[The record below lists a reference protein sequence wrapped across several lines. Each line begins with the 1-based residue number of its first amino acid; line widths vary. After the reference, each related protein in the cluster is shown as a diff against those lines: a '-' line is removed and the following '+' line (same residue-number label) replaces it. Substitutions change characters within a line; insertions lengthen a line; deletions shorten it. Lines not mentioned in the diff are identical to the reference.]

1 MTKENLYVWA
11 CDYSEN
17 TGEGKLAHLFL
28 EKKNLNKKF
37 NIVLNKKRNYFKYSA
52 PFLGILYCW
61 SKSLKNHK
69 VCYLN
74 YLPLWNFLIFIF
86 LPKKTIL
93 GPITGGANY
102 TKTLNFNFIVRD
114 KLFPIFYKISCFFLE
129 KKFKDI
135 IFSTDLLSKYL
146 SNDLRKKSK
155 LNFILESFKK
165 RKKSK
170 KKIDFLIYY
179 RKHKNKSSLFQY
191 GLIKKLTSIGLKINV
206 VGDELNLNGVKN
218 HGYKSNKIINNLQ
231 SKSRFTIASKESI
244 YSFFTLECL
253 SNNMRII
260 IDPKE
265 EKRINFLKKEFIFI
279 DFNQIKTLSDYK
291 KFIRS

>member
-1 MTKENLYVWA
+1 M
-11 CDYSEN
+11 
-17 TGEGKLAHLFL
+17 
-28 EKKNLNKKF
+28 
-37 NIVLNKKRNYFKYSA
+37 
-52 PFLGILYCW
+52 
-61 SKSLKNHK
+61 
-69 VCYLN
+69 
-74 YLPLWNFLIFIF
+74 
-86 LPKKTIL
+86 
-93 GPITGGANY
+93 
-102 TKTLNFNFIVRD
+102 
-114 KLFPIFYKISCFFLE
+114 
-129 KKFKDI
+129 
-135 IFSTDLLSKYL
+135 
-146 SNDLRKKSK
+146 
-155 LNFILESFKK
+155 K
-165 RKKSK
+165 RKNQK

-265 EKRINFLKKEFIFI
+265 EKRINF
-279 DFNQIKTLSDYK
+279 
-291 KFIRS
+291 